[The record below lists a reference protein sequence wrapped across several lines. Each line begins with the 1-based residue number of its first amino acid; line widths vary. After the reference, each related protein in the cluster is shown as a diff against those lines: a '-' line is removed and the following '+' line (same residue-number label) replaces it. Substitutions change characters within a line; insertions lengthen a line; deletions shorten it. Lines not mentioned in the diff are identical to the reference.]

1 VKILIT
7 GKTGQVGYELER
19 SFQGIGEVIALGR
32 EDMDLSNLEQV
43 REQIRAIRPN
53 LIINPAAYTAVD
65 KAESDED
72 MAMLVNAQAPAVMAE
87 EALNLGATL
96 IHYSTDYV
104 FDGSATTP
112 YVETDATNPLN
123 VYGKSKLA
131 GEQAIRASG
140 VAHMI
145 LRTSWVYGAR
155 GKNFLLTVQ
164 RLAQDRRELRIVGDQ
179 TGTPT
184 WCRTIADVTAHIVSQ
199 SLGAAD
205 RAAWW
210 REHGGLYHLT
220 AQGRTSWAGFT
231 EEILRNSPPPQPVQ
245 VHAITTAEY
254 PLPATRPMYSLLS
267 CAKLI
272 ERFGPLPQWDTA
284 LKLCQH

>member
-1 VKILIT
+1 MKILIT

-19 SFQGIGEVIALGR
+19 SFQGVGEVIALDR
-32 EDMDLSNLEQV
+32 EAMDLSNLNQV
-43 REQIRAIRPN
+43 REQIRKIKPD

-65 KAESDED
+65 KAETDVE
-72 MAMLVNAQAPAVMAE
+72 MAMIVNAQAPAVMAE
-87 EALNLGATL
+87 EALKLGAAL

-104 FDGSATTP
+104 FDGTSTTP
-112 YVETDATNPLN
+112 YLETDATNPLN

-131 GEQAIRASG
+131 GEQAVIASG
-140 VAHMI
+140 AAHLI

-184 WCRTIADVTAHIVSQ
+184 WCRTIADVTAHIVSR
-199 SLGAAD
+199 SSTAAD
-205 RAAWW
+205 RDAWW

-220 AQGRTSWAGFT
+220 AQGSTSWAGFT
-231 EEILRNSPPPQPVQ
+231 EEILRNAPPPQPVQ

-254 PLPATRPMYSLLS
+254 PLPARRPMYSLLS
-267 CAKLI
+267 CTKLI
-272 ERFGPLPQWDTA
+272 ERFGPLPEWDAA
-284 LKLCQH
+284 LRLCQH

>member
-1 VKILIT
+1 MKILIT

-19 SFQGIGEVIALGR
+19 SFQGIGEVVALGR
-32 EDMDLSNLEQV
+32 MDMDLSNLLQV
-43 REQIRAIRPN
+43 REQIRKIKPN

-65 KAESDED
+65 MAESELD
-72 MAMLVNAQAPAVMAE
+72 MAMLVNAHAPAVMAE
-87 EALNLGATL
+87 EAFKLGATL

-104 FDGSATTP
+104 FDGRATTP
-112 YVETDATNPLN
+112 YVEADATNPLN

-131 GEQAIRASG
+131 GEQAIIASG
-140 VAHMI
+140 AAHLI

-155 GKNFLLTVQ
+155 GKNFLRAVQ
-164 RLAQDRRELRIVGDQ
+164 RLAHERRELRIVGDQ
-179 TGTPT
+179 TGAPT

-199 SLGAAD
+199 SCTSAD
-205 RAAWW
+205 PATWW

-220 AQGRTSWAGFT
+220 AQGSTSWAGFT
-231 EEILRNSPPPQPVQ
+231 EEILCNAPPPQPVQ

-254 PLPATRPMYSLLS
+254 PLPAVRPMYSLLS

-272 ERFGPLPQWDTA
+272 ERFGPLPQWDAA